1 MTESIHRSS
10 GFHQIIRNGFSNLIM
25 LRVAEQ
31 TRRNLRAQFL
41 NAPKERTKYQSK
53 ESLDKP
59 SNIREMGLL
68 FCAFTPK

>member
-1 MTESIHRSS
+1 
-10 GFHQIIRNGFSNLIM
+10 M